1 VPSNGSR
8 TAPSRTS
15 PPRRKPTAGP
25 AAEQCARQ
33 VIDIVPLV
41 MRFLRREF
49 RRHSA
54 PLLSVPQARA
64 LAFVDRMPGMSLS
77 DLALHLNV
85 TRPTASLIV
94 NRLVHQGLLRRAE
107 HPHER
112 RRCVLSLTPTGAR
125 RLTTVRAAACA
136 VVAGVLSGGSAGD
149 IKAISRGLER
159 LKVAFQPA
167 SNGSNGS
174 DRGGP

>member
-1 VPSNGSR
+1 MSSNGNR
-8 TAPSRTS
+8 NATTRPS
-15 PPRRKPTAGP
+15 PPRRKATTGP

-54 PLLSVPQARA
+54 PLLSVPQART
-64 LAFVDRMPGMSLS
+64 LAFVERTPGSGLS

-85 TRPTASLIV
+85 ARPTASLIV
-94 NRLVHQGLLRRAE
+94 NRLVHQGLVRRAE
-107 HPHER
+107 HPRER
-112 RRCVLSLTPTGAR
+112 RRCVLSLTPSGAR
-125 RLTTVRAAACA
+125 RLITVRAAACA
-136 VVAGVLSGGSAGD
+136 VVAGVLSVGSAGD

-159 LKVAFQPA
+159 LKVAFQHA
-167 SNGSNGS
+167 SNGSNGV
-174 DRGGP
+174 DRGGT